1 MHGKRV
7 NVGDHWVDLVLPGF
21 PESHYRVISDN
32 MRATYM
38 IHEIAKACVEMGKVK
53 TGALIVVEHHQSLT
67 EYERTGIDIDGVVYK
82 VASGETIKI

>member
-7 NVGDHWVDLVLPGF
+7 NVGDHWVDLVLPGA

-38 IHEIAKACVEMGKVK
+38 IHEIAKAVIIGSELAGLSQEDTKRMFFQNGMD
-53 TGALIVVEHHQSLT
+53 LLQSV
-67 EYERTGIDIDGVVYK
+67 R
-82 VASGETIKI
+82 